1 MPPPP
6 GIQSGQK
13 QKLDTLLSGVRGYL
27 DVCEMCELLRVCFND
42 TGARQDGQR
51 KSLHAAS
58 WMS

>member
-1 MPPPP
+1 VVH
-6 GIQSGQK
+6 QCK
-13 QKLDTLLSGVRGYL
+13 EHHLDSNAHILQCLRHL